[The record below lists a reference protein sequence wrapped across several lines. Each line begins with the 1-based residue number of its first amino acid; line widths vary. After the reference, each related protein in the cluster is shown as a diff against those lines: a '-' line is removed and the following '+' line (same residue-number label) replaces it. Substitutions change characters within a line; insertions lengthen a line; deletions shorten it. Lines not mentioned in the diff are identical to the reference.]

1 MAKDKKALRIYEAAR
16 AWAESCL
23 VADGSLFGSER
34 LWTAER
40 LAELKR
46 LYIDRPDDSDRSFMD
61 KLKDQLAD
69 GSPEAKRL
77 ASELFW
83 PVLLFTASHKPA
95 TKVIKMRLV
104 WQWSSAAFPEALDLL
119 DSALL
124 DGIGSTGPALNN
136 LFWLEY
142 AFAIR
147 LFLAIKERSVA
158 DRRALL
164 ANGWAFAAFMD
175 GLDDSHARQLYHM
188 LNHLLFPDL
197 FEQMASR
204 KHKALILAA
213 FAGGRA
219 PGWRERIATDEALLA
234 VRRKLTL
241 EYGDDFDYYADAALR
256 TAWYPSSDESDD
268 QEAGPLYAATAS
280 LPGRYAEAR
289 FWVIG
294 AGIDGRL
301 WERFKDDGFIAL
313 GFDRYGQD
321 LGSATR
327 EEILERLSSLG
338 DGSHKPTNDALA
350 LYQFASVMR
359 EGDYVFAK
367 QGRSALLGFGRVSSG
382 YRYEPGAA
390 GSSHRRSV
398 EWIRTGSWR
407 LPPERRITTK
417 SLTEFTR
424 YPDWLAFALALAGEA
439 GALAAAGV
447 AADAGSDADP
457 AYGAVALAR
466 SYGIDDLVAEGA
478 FLARDDI
485 EDALR
490 SWDDKANLIV
500 SGPPGTGKSW
510 LAARLAWIRL
520 GGADQHRLLRVQF
533 HQSYAYED
541 FVRGWKPG
549 AGSFM
554 LKDGPFLLFC
564 EKARADPDR
573 PYVVLI
579 EEINRGDI
587 SRVFGELFF
596 LLEKDKRESRYAVRL
611 GCSRDDEPPF
621 FIPPNVFL
629 VGTMNTADRSIAVVD
644 YALRRR
650 FAVVPLKPAFDG
662 DAFSD
667 FMTSERMNATDELTA
682 RIVDAMGSLND
693 EIAKDRNLGTGY
705 LIGHSYFTALP
716 GDDSEAEPDDDWYR
730 SILKTQIIPTLEEY
744 WFDQPGK
751 VETWRKKLLA

>member
-1 MAKDKKALRIYEAAR
+1 MARNKGSDRIYEAAR
-16 AWAESCL
+16 AWSDSCL
-23 VADGSLFGSER
+23 VDDGSLFGSER
-34 LWTAER
+34 LWTADHF
-40 LAELKR
+40 AELKR
-46 LYIDRPDDSDRSFMD
+46 LYTDRPDDSERPFMD

-83 PVLLFTASHKPA
+83 PILLFPSSQKPP
-95 TKVIKMRLV
+95 TKIIKMRLV
-104 WQWSSAAFPEALDLL
+104 WQWSGAAFPEGLPVLEPSLL
-119 DSALL
+119 K
-124 DGIGSTGPALNN
+124 GIGSPGPALNN

-147 LFLAIKERSVA
+147 LFQAIKEKPEA

-164 ANGWAFAAFMD
+164 SDGWAFAAFMD
-175 GLDDSHARQLYHM
+175 GFDESHARQLYHM
-188 LNHLLFPDL
+188 LNHLLFPEL

-204 KHKALILAA
+204 NHKAAILATFDQGA
-213 FAGGRA
+213 A
-219 PGWRERIATDEALLA
+219 PSWRDRLA
-234 VRRKLTL
+234 IDKELYEVRKRLTP
-241 EYGDDFDYYADAALR
+241 EQGDDFDYYSDTPLR
-256 TAWYPSSDESDD
+256 ASWYPTSGSGDEK
-268 QEAGPLYAATAS
+268 EAGPLAS
-280 LPGRYAEAR
+280 APAGLPARYDGAR

-294 AGIDGRL
+294 AGVDGKL
-301 WERFKDDGFIAL
+301 WDAFRDDRFVGVGFEDFGGEAS
-313 GFDRYGQD
+313 
-321 LGSATR
+321 SATR
-327 EEILERLSSLG
+327 DEIYERLTIARD
-338 DGSHKPTNDALA
+338 DGHKPTNAALC
-350 LYQFASVMR
+350 LVQFTREMR

-367 QGRSALLGFGRVSSG
+367 QGRSKVLGFGRVSSG
-382 YRYEPGAA
+382 YRYDDGARA
-390 GSSHRRSV
+390 YKHRRSV
-398 EWIRTGSWR
+398 EWLR
-407 LPPERRITTK
+407 LGPWPLPDDRRITTK
-417 SLTEFTR
+417 TLTNFTP
-424 YPDWLAFALALAGEA
+424 YKDWLAFALALIGESDA
-439 GALAAAGV
+439 PTVAEAAAEAV
-447 AADAGSDADP
+447 SIYAAGGTIRA
-457 AYGAVALAR
+457 
-466 SYGIDDLVAEGA
+466 YGIDDLVAEGA
-478 FLARDDI
+478 FIARDEI

-490 SWDDKANLIV
+490 SWDDKSNLIV

-510 LAARLAWIRL
+510 LAARLAWIKL
-520 GGADQHRLLRVQF
+520 GGDDRGRLLRVQF

-549 AGSFM
+549 AGSFE
-554 LKDGPFLLFC
+554 LKDGPFLSFC
-564 EKARADPDR
+564 GAASSDPDR

-611 GCSRDDEPPF
+611 ACSKDDEPPF

-650 FAVVPLKPAFDG
+650 FAVVPLKPAFDR

-667 FMTSERMNATDELTA
+667 FMTSERVNATDELTA

-693 EIAKDRNLGTGY
+693 EIARDHNLGTGY
-705 LIGHSYFTALP
+705 LIGHSYFTALS
-716 GDDSEAEPDDDWYR
+716 GDDGEAEPDDDWYR

-751 VETWRKKLLA
+751 VDAWRKKLLA